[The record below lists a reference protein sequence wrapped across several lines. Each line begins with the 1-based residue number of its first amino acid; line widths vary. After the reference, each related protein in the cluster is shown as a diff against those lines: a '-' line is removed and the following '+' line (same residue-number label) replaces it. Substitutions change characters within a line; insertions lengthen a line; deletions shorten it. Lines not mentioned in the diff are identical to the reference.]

1 MEVKNIKTN
10 SDGSTR
16 IILDIKLDESG
27 SFLQT
32 EESIMDNVNEFGQFL
47 TEMSLEKL
55 DEKNDKIEKNKKIFK
70 FKSVKKKL

>member
-1 MEVKNIKTN
+1 MKVKNININ

-16 IILDIKLDESG
+16 VILDIKLDESG

-47 TEMSLEKL
+47 TGISLEKI
-55 DEKNDKIEKNKKIFK
+55 DEENEKIKKNKKIFK
-70 FKSVKKKL
+70 FKSVKKKS

>member
-1 MEVKNIKTN
+1 MKVKNININ

-16 IILDIKLDESG
+16 VILDIKLDESG

-47 TEMSLEKL
+47 TGMSLEKL
-55 DEKNDKIEKNKKIFK
+55 DEKNEKIEKNKKIFK

>member
-1 MEVKNIKTN
+1 MKVKNIKTN
-10 SDGSTR
+10 NDGSMELSLK
-16 IILDIKLDESG
+16 INLDESG

-47 TEMSLEKL
+47 TEMSLKKL

>member
-10 SDGSTR
+10 SDGSMELSLK
-16 IILDIKLDESG
+16 INLDESG

-47 TEMSLEKL
+47 TEMSLKKL

>member
-1 MEVKNIKTN
+1 MKVKNIKTN

-16 IILDIKLDESG
+16 VILDIKLDESG

-47 TEMSLEKL
+47 TEISLKKL
-55 DEKNDKIEKNKKIFK
+55 DEENDEIEKNGKVFK
-70 FKSVKKKL
+70 FKSIKKKL

>member
-10 SDGSTR
+10 SDGSMELSLK
-16 IILDIKLDESG
+16 INLDESG

-32 EESIMDNVNEFGQFL
+32 EESIMDNVNEIGQFL

-55 DEKNDKIEKNKKIFK
+55 DEKNNKIEKNKKIFK

>member
-1 MEVKNIKTN
+1 MKVKNIKTN

-16 IILDIKLDESG
+16 VILDIKLDESG

-47 TEMSLEKL
+47 TEISLKKL
-55 DEKNDKIEKNKKIFK
+55 DEENDEIEKNEKVFK
-70 FKSVKKKL
+70 FKSIKKKL

>member
-1 MEVKNIKTN
+1 
-10 SDGSTR
+10 
-16 IILDIKLDESG
+16 
-27 SFLQT
+27 
-32 EESIMDNVNEFGQFL
+32 MDNVNEIGQFL